1 VSGKGARKSMKNL
14 TLRLLDSSGA
24 RCPLIFFGK
33 QQLHRSFSLLSF
45 SPQALA
51 FDTFSLSATAARRAR
66 HPGAESKREG
76 ASAAP
81 LAEVSGKQQS
91 LALVKGFQCH
101 FVRAGKSGL
110 LPPPKTLNPP
120 SLFLSLTESGG
131 SGVGRVRL
139 GHDGVGHGR
148 HRREREIT
156 GEKSWGDFSRCVVGG
171 GGSSDDKENAI
182 V

>member
-1 VSGKGARKSMKNL
+1 MSALKKGRPVLVLERKKGEEVSGKGARKSMKNL
-14 TLRLLDSSGA
+14 TLRSLDSSGA
-24 RCPLIFFGK
+24 RCPLIFLGK
-33 QQLHRSFSLLSF
+33 QQLRRSFSLLSF

-91 LALVKGFQCH
+91 LALVKGFQCP

-110 LPPPKTLNPP
+110 LPPPKT
-120 SLFLSLTESGG
+120 
-131 SGVGRVRL
+131 
-139 GHDGVGHGR
+139 
-148 HRREREIT
+148 
-156 GEKSWGDFSRCVVGG
+156 
-171 GGSSDDKENAI
+171 
-182 V
+182 